1 MTYIIFNETLPS
13 QKYLC
18 INVRLRLRTK
28 NKWFQVKLKIYHL
41 ENYET
46 RFKWSILT
54 SNNKFNCM
62 KRFKKK
68 IHWFKLIN
76 DLICN
81 NLVIIIRVL
90 RILSYPVPQIEMTPP
105 INSKG
110 TSYKIDTILCNFV
123 YARERNTNG
132 LAIVCSDLSAYARLS
147 NSNSDTSNERE
158 LPFSGRETF
167 KRGRRFHRPRER
179 KLLG

>member
-18 INVRLRLRTK
+18 INVRLRLRIK

-62 KRFKKK
+62 KRFLKNP
-68 IHWFKLIN
+68 LIQIN
-76 DLICN
+76 QWS
-81 NLVIIIRVL
+81 NL
-90 RILSYPVPQIEMTPP
+90 Q
-105 INSKG
+105 
-110 TSYKIDTILCNFV
+110 
-123 YARERNTNG
+123 
-132 LAIVCSDLSAYARLS
+132 
-147 NSNSDTSNERE
+147 
-158 LPFSGRETF
+158 
-167 KRGRRFHRPRER
+167 
-179 KLLG
+179 